1 MHMYVY
7 LTSVLFPFS
16 KLCPSFMHIII
27 VSFRPTVVAAVILVI
42 IVVAVVAL
50 LFLLFD
56 VVVFAV
62 NVVIAVAVF
71 LYFFLS

>member
-1 MHMYVY
+1 MQMYVY

-42 IVVAVVAL
+42 IVVAL

-62 NVVIAVAVF
+62 TVVVAVTVF
-71 LYFFLS
+71 